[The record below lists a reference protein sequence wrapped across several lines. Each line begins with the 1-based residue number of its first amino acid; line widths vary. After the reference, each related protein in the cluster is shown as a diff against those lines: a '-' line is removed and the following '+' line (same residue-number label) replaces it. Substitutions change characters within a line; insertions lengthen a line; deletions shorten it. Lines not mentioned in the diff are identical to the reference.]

1 MDSVKK
7 DIFEFRKSIAD
18 NAEALVKYGQKSQ
31 KSMSINQ
38 MSLFDSE
45 ELEIEPI
52 VFDKKDLS
60 EFGLVEMAEK
70 EKELLGIALTHD
82 PYSEFILLEKT
93 LCTSTLKDVVF
104 AEDNTNTE
112 IILCKISKV
121 EKKTSKAGNAYYLLT
136 LSRDGLETKAFLFG
150 DDIKSNFSKIT
161 PNKIHIIKTMAS
173 GSMITIK
180 KIDVCDA
187 IDVSKYVGKILIELP
202 SSLALFERIR
212 NYIHFNMKK
221 DNGLNLYF
229 RYEGE
234 VLDNPVFKVK
244 VNNEDCN
251 ELVNLGCKIF
261 IKRA

>member
-7 DIFEFRKSIAD
+7 EIFENRLMIHD
-18 NAEALVKYGQKSQ
+18 NAEGLIKYGQKYQ
-31 KSMSINQ
+31 KSKSVGQ
-38 MSLFDSE
+38 MSLFDE
-45 ELEIEPI
+45 EIEIEPI
-52 VFDKKDLS
+52 LLEKKDLS

-82 PYSEFILLEKT
+82 PYSEHILLEKT

-121 EKKTSKAGNAYYLLT
+121 EKKTSKAGNNYYLLA
-136 LSRDGLETKAFLFG
+136 LSRDGVETKAFLFG
-150 DDIKSNFSKIT
+150 DDIKNNFTKII
-161 PNKIHIIKTMAS
+161 PNKIHVIKTMAS
-173 GSMITIK
+173 GSMLTIK
-180 KIDVCDA
+180 KIDVCDN
-187 IDVSKYVGKILIELP
+187 IDVSKYVGKVLVELP
-202 SSLALFERIR
+202 NNLAVFERIR

-221 DNGLNLYF
+221 DDGLNLYF
-229 RYEGE
+229 RYNGE